1 MTIRRAC
8 AVMIAATLAS
18 SGCLLKDV
26 GHTWYIDS
34 TGAVTWV
41 VIEKDVRS
49 DAQAEADR
57 RSEEQTFYQDVLR
70 EVHPAA
76 RGFRA
81 LGAARLRTRILRSEV
96 PFVVVTEGR
105 FDGLEEVGQRIIS
118 MSGLAGTSVL
128 TRDGASREWSFAIR
142 DPHAEDARP
151 NEDVMALLGDL
162 DTLQVVL
169 VTGRFESAQLF
180 ELSSDRRVATFDKSQ
195 VNVFDEAATLTLKL
209 KWSTA
214 HRSMTND
221 Q

>member
-1 MTIRRAC
+1 MTIRRAFT
-8 AVMIAATLAS
+8 MLIAAGLAS
-18 SGCLLKDV
+18 GGCLLKDV
-26 GHTWYIDS
+26 SHTWYLDS

-57 RSEEQTFYQDVLR
+57 RSEEETFYQDVLR

-105 FDGLEEVGQRIIS
+105 FEGLEDVGQRIIS

-128 TRDGASREWSFAIR
+128 TRDGASREWAFTIR
-142 DPHAEDARP
+142 DPHAEDTRP

-180 ELSSDRRVATFDKSQ
+180 ELSADRRVAKLDKTQ
-195 VNVFDEAATLTLKL
+195 LNDLDENATMVLRLR
-209 KWSTA
+209 W
-214 HRSMTND
+214 R
-221 Q
+221 